1 MSAAR
6 DPFQPSLPAA
16 GEPGRLS
23 TVWGLQPGWPCRH
36 CGHPLGP
43 IRNQATLTATAAVA
57 CCNCDQPGGTTPA

>member
-1 MSAAR
+1 MTAAR

-23 TVWGLQPGWPCRH
+23 TTSALQPGWPCRH
-36 CGHPLGP
+36 CGHPLGK
-43 IRNQATLTATAAVA
+43 IQNQSNHLMTRYVA